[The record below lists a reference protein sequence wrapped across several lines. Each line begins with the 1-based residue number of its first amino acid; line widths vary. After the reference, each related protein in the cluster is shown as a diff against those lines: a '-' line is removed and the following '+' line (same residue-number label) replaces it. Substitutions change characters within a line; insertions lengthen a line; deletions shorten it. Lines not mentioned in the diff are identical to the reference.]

1 MFKRFSTNY
10 ILLLFLVDIAIV
22 QVSLA
27 LGMRLRFLLP
37 LGPNLLPWVPEFVY
51 VPTPL
56 LHLGVGILWAVSLT
70 LGFVYTPRKIVYWV
84 EELQRVFLSHTVAT
98 LSLAGLLYM
107 SNIELPR
114 LTFGYFYLVALF
126 SLTVYRL
133 ALRMW
138 ARMQRNHGIGIT
150 RVLIIGTGRIGDD
163 IIRQLKRQNWT
174 EFEVVGFL
182 DDEVD
187 STHLTSDHGDSEKY
201 PLLGRLDDAVS
212 VSRDYEI
219 DEIIFA
225 LPLHAHARLANLV
238 VRLQELPVRIYVVP
252 DYFDLTFHGAT
263 IENIGGIPLI
273 GLRDP
278 AIDGFQRFGKR
289 LMDLTLAGVGLLLLW
304 PVMLVVA
311 IAIKLQDGGSI
322 LYSSTRVGENGRLFY
337 MHKFRSM
344 VVNADKLQDEVSQTD
359 EHGHLIFKHIDDPRI
374 TNIGR
379 FIRRTSIDEL
389 PQLFNVIKGEMSL
402 VGPRPEL
409 PWLVQSYEPWQ
420 RKRFS
425 VPQGIT
431 GWWQV
436 NGRSE
441 NPMHLHTDQ
450 DLYYIQHYSL
460 WLDIQILWRTIN
472 VVLRGRGAY

>member
-10 ILLLFLVDIAIV
+10 IVFLFLVDMLIV
-22 QVSLA
+22 QASLG

-37 LGPNLLPWVPEFVY
+37 IGPNLLPVLVPEYIY
-51 VPTPL
+51 VPTPW
-56 LHLGVGILWAVSLT
+56 LHLAVGIIWALSLT
-70 LGFVYTPRKIVYWV
+70 LGFAYTPRKIVHWF
-84 EELQRVFLSHTVAT
+84 EELQHILLSHTVAA
-98 LSLAGLLYM
+98 LSFAGLLYM
-107 SNIELPR
+107 VKVDLPR
-114 LTFGYFYLVALF
+114 LTFVYFYILTLIGLVG
-126 SLTVYRL
+126 YRVL
-133 ALRMW
+133 LRIW
-138 ARMQRNHGIGIT
+138 ARIRRAQGLGMT

-163 IIRQLKRQNWT
+163 IIRQLERQNWS

-182 DDEVD
+182 DDEPA
-187 STHLTSDHGDSEKY
+187 ENRYRAEQY
-201 PLLGRLDDAVS
+201 PVLGRLDDAVDI
-212 VSRDYEI
+212 SRRYEI

-238 VRLQELPVRIYVVP
+238 VRLQELAVRVHVVP
-252 DYFDLTFHGAT
+252 DYFDLTFHAAT
-263 IENIGGIPLI
+263 IEEMGGIPLI
-273 GLRDP
+273 GLRDS
-278 AIDGFQRFGKR
+278 AIDGFQRVGKR
-289 LMDLTLAGVGLLLLW
+289 LMDLALAGMALFFLW
-304 PVMLVVA
+304 PIMLVVA
-311 IAIKLQDGGSI
+311 ILIKLEDGGPI
-322 LYSSTRVGENGRLFY
+322 LYSSARVGENGRLFF

-344 VVNADKLQDEVSQTD
+344 VTNADKLQDTVNQKD
-359 EHGHLIFKHIDDPRI
+359 ENGKLLFKYANDPRI
-374 TNIGR
+374 TRVGR
-379 FIRRTSIDEL
+379 FIRKTSIDEL
-389 PQLFNVIKGEMSL
+389 PQFLNVIKGEMSL

-409 PWLVQSYEPWQ
+409 PWLVESYEPWQ

-460 WLDIQILWRTIN
+460 WLDIQILWRTIS

>member
-10 ILLLFLVDIAIV
+10 ILLLFLVDMTIV
-22 QVSLA
+22 QVSLG

-37 LGPNLLPWVPEFVY
+37 LGPNLLPIWVPEFVY
-51 VPTPL
+51 VPTL
-56 LHLGVGILWAVSLT
+56 WLQLGVGVLWAVSLT
-70 LGFVYTPRKIVYWV
+70 LGFVYTPRKIIYWM

-98 LSLAGLLYM
+98 LSLAGVLYM
-107 SNIELPR
+107 FNLELPR
-114 LTFGYFYLVALF
+114 LTFGYFYLIALF
-126 SLTVYRL
+126 SLVGYRL
-133 ALRMW
+133 TLRFW
-138 ARMQRNHGIGIT
+138 ARVQRNHGIGLT
-150 RVLIIGTGRIGDD
+150 RVLIIGTGRIGDN
-163 IIRQLKRQNWT
+163 IIQQLERQNWA

-182 DDEVD
+182 DDD
-187 STHLTSDHGDSEKY
+187 PASSHRASEKY
-201 PLLGRLDDAVS
+201 PLLGRLDDAVN
-212 VSRDYEI
+212 VSRDHEI

-225 LPLHAHARLANLV
+225 LPLHAHARLANLA
-238 VRLQELPVRIYVVP
+238 VRLQELPVRIHVVP
-252 DYFDLTFHGAT
+252 DYFDLAFHGAT

-289 LMDLTLAGVGLLLLW
+289 LMDLILAVVGLLLLW
-304 PVMLVVA
+304 PIMLVVA
-311 IAIKLQDGGSI
+311 IAIKWQDGGSI

-344 VVNADKLQDEVSQTD
+344 VVDADRLQDEVSETD
-359 EHGHLIFKHIDDPRI
+359 EHGHIIFKHIDDPRI
-374 TNIGR
+374 THVGR

-389 PQLFNVIKGEMSL
+389 PQLFNVLKGEMSL

-409 PWLVQSYEPWQ
+409 PWLVESYEPWQ

-460 WLDIQILWRTIN
+460 WLDIQILWRTIS
-472 VVLRGRGAY
+472 VVFRGRGAY

>member
-10 ILLLFLVDIAIV
+10 MVLLFLVDMLIV
-22 QVSLA
+22 QASLG

-37 LGPNLLPWVPEFVY
+37 LGPNLLPIWVPEFVY
-51 VPTPL
+51 VPTPF
-56 LHLGVGILWAVSLT
+56 LHLAVGIIWAVSLT
-70 LGFVYTPRKIVYWV
+70 LGFAYTPRKIVYWF
-84 EELQRVFLSHTVAT
+84 EELQRVLLSHTVAA
-98 LSLAGLLYM
+98 LSLAGLLYVVKLDL
-107 SNIELPR
+107 SR
-114 LTFGYFYLVALF
+114 LTFGYFYLIALF
-126 SLTVYRL
+126 GLVAYRL
-133 ALRMW
+133 ALRIW

-150 RVLIIGTGRIGDD
+150 RVLIIGMGRIGDD
-163 IIRQLKRQNWT
+163 IIVQLERQNWT
-174 EFEVVGFL
+174 EFDVVGFL
-182 DDEVD
+182 DDAAD
-187 STHLTSDHGDSEKY
+187 AKGRASEKY
-201 PLLGRLDDAVS
+201 PLLGRLDDAPDIT
-212 VSRDYEI
+212 RQYNI

-238 VRLQELPVRIYVVP
+238 VRLQELPVRIHVVP
-252 DYFDLTFHGAT
+252 DYFDLTFHAAT

-289 LMDLTLAGVGLLLLW
+289 LMDLALAGLALIFLW
-304 PVMLVVA
+304 PLMLIVA
-311 IAIKLQDGGSI
+311 IAIKLEDGGSI
-322 LYSSTRVGENGRLFY
+322 LYSSARVGENGRLFL

-344 VVNADKLQDEVSQTD
+344 VVNADQLQHVVSQTD
-359 EHGHLIFKHIDDPRI
+359 ENGHLIFKHADDPRI
-374 TNIGR
+374 TRIGR

-389 PQLFNVIKGEMSL
+389 PQLLNVIKGEMSL

-409 PWLVQSYEPWQ
+409 PWLVEAYEPWQ
-420 RKRFS
+420 RKRFA

-450 DLYYIQHYSL
+450 DLYYVQHYSI
-460 WLDIQILWRTIN
+460 WLDIQILWRTIS
-472 VVLRGRGAY
+472 VVFRGRGAY

>member
-10 ILLLFLVDIAIV
+10 MVLLFLVDMGII
-22 QVSLA
+22 QVVLA

-37 LGPNLLPWVPEFVY
+37 LGPNLLSIWVPEFVY

-56 LHLGVGILWAVSLT
+56 LHTAVGMIWAFSLILGSAYI
-70 LGFVYTPRKIVYWV
+70 PRKIIHWF
-84 EELQRVFLSHTVAT
+84 EELQHVLLSHTVAA

-107 SNIELPR
+107 VKVDLSR
-114 LTFGYFYLVALF
+114 LTFVYFYVVALAG
-126 SLTVYRL
+126 LVGYRL

-138 ARMQRNHGIGIT
+138 ARVQRNHGIGVT
-150 RVLIIGTGRIGDD
+150 RVLIIGTGRISDD
-163 IIRQLKRQNWT
+163 IIEQLARQNWA
-174 EFEVVGFL
+174 EFEVIGFL
-182 DDEVD
+182 DDDLGAASPSDKYRVLGKLDEAVD
-187 STHLTSDHGDSEKY
+187 I
-201 PLLGRLDDAVS
+201 
-212 VSRDYEI
+212 SRRYGI

-225 LPLHAHARLANLV
+225 LPLHAHRRLANLV
-238 VRLQELPVRIYVVP
+238 VRLHELPVRIHVVP
-252 DYFDLTFHGAT
+252 DYFDLTFHAAT

-278 AIDGFQRFGKR
+278 AIEGFQRFGKR
-289 LMDLTLAGVGLLLLW
+289 LMDLALASLGLFCLW
-304 PVMLVVA
+304 PLMLLVA
-311 IAIKLQDGGSI
+311 IAIKLEDGGPV
-322 LYSSTRVGENGRLFY
+322 LYSSARVGENGRLFF

-344 VVNADKLQDEVSQTD
+344 VVNADKLQHLVSEMDEN
-359 EHGHLIFKHIDDPRI
+359 GKIIFKHADDPRI
-374 TNIGR
+374 TSVGR

-389 PQLFNVIKGEMSL
+389 PQLLNVLKGEMSL

-409 PWLVQSYEPWQ
+409 PWLVESYEPWQ
-420 RKRFS
+420 RKRFA

-450 DLYYIQHYSL
+450 DLYYVQHYSL
-460 WLDIQILWRTIN
+460 WLDIQILWRTIS
-472 VVLRGRGAY
+472 VVFRGKGAY

>member
-10 ILLLFLVDIAIV
+10 IVLLFLVDMFIV
-22 QVSLA
+22 QVALG

-37 LGPNLLPWVPEFVY
+37 IGPNLLPVFVPEYIY
-51 VPTPL
+51 VPTPW
-56 LHLGVGILWAVSLT
+56 LHLAVGIIWALSLIF
-70 LGFVYTPRKIVYWV
+70 GFAYTPRKIIHWF
-84 EELQRVFLSHTVAT
+84 EELQHIFLSHTVAT
-98 LSLAGLLYM
+98 FSFAGLLY
-107 SNIELPR
+107 IVKLDLPR
-114 LTFGYFYLVALF
+114 LTFVYFYLLTLFGLVA
-126 SLTVYRL
+126 YRL
-133 ALRMW
+133 VLRLW
-138 ARMQRNHGIGIT
+138 VRMQRAQGLGMT

-163 IIRQLKRQNWT
+163 IIRQLERENWT

-182 DDEVD
+182 DDEPAD
-187 STHLTSDHGDSEKY
+187 SRYRAEKY
-201 PLLGRLDDAVS
+201 PILGKLDDAVEI
-212 VSRDYEI
+212 SRQHEI

-238 VRLQELPVRIYVVP
+238 VRLQELAVRVHVVP
-252 DYFDLTFHGAT
+252 DYFDLAFHAAT
-263 IENIGGIPLI
+263 IEEMGGIPLI
-273 GLRDP
+273 GLRDS
-278 AIDGFQRFGKR
+278 AIDGFQRVGKR
-289 LMDLTLAGVGLLLLW
+289 LMDLALAGMALFFLW
-304 PVMLVVA
+304 PIMLVVA
-311 IAIKLQDGGSI
+311 IMIKLEDRGPI
-322 LYSSTRVGENGRLFY
+322 LYSSARVGENGRLFY

-344 VVNADKLQDEVSQTD
+344 VVNADKLHSEVNQHDEN
-359 EHGHLIFKHIDDPRI
+359 GNLLFKYANDPRI
-374 TNIGR
+374 TRIGR

-409 PWLVQSYEPWQ
+409 PWLVESYEPWQ

-460 WLDIQILWRTIN
+460 WLDVQILWRTIS

>member
-10 ILLLFLVDIAIV
+10 MVLLFLTDVLIV
-22 QVSLA
+22 QASLA

-37 LGPNLLPWVPEFVY
+37 LGPNLLPIWVPEYVY

-56 LHLGVGILWAVSLT
+56 LHFAVGCIWAVSLT
-70 LGFVYTPRKIVYWV
+70 LGFAYTPRKIIYWF
-84 EELQRVFLSHTVAT
+84 EETQRVLLSHTVAA
-98 LSLAGLLYM
+98 LSMAGLLYM
-107 SNIELPR
+107 VKVDLSR

-126 SLTVYRL
+126 GLVAYRL
-133 ALRMW
+133 VLRMW
-138 ARMQRNHGIGIT
+138 ARVQRNHGIGIT
-150 RVLIIGTGRIGDD
+150 RVLIIGTGKIGDD
-163 IIRQLKRQNWT
+163 IILQLERQNWA

-182 DDEVD
+182 DDNPQA
-187 STHLTSDHGDSEKY
+187 HHRASDKY
-201 PLLGRLDDAVS
+201 PVLGGLDEAVT
-212 VSRDYEI
+212 VSRQHEI

-238 VRLQELPVRIYVVP
+238 VRLQELPVRIHVVP
-252 DYFDLTFHGAT
+252 DYFDLTFHAAT

-278 AIDGFQRFGKR
+278 AIDGLQRFGKR
-289 LMDLTLAGVGLLLLW
+289 LMDLGLAGVGLLCLW
-304 PVMLVVA
+304 PFMMIVA
-311 IAIKLQDGGSI
+311 IAIKLEDGGSI

-344 VVNADKLQDEVSQTD
+344 VVNADKLQHVVSHLDENGQ
-359 EHGHLIFKHIDDPRI
+359 LIFKHVNDPRI
-374 TNIGR
+374 TRIGR

-389 PQLFNVIKGEMSL
+389 PQLFNVLKGEMSL

-409 PWLVQSYEPWQ
+409 PWLVESYEPWQ
-420 RKRFS
+420 RKRFA

-450 DLYYIQHYSL
+450 DLYYVQHYSL
-460 WLDIQILWRTIN
+460 WLDVQILWRTIS
-472 VVLRGRGAY
+472 VVFRGRGAY

>member
-10 ILLLFLVDIAIV
+10 IVLLFLVDMLVV
-22 QVSLA
+22 QVA
-27 LGMRLRFLLP
+27 LGMAMRLRFLLP
-37 LGPNLLPWVPEFVY
+37 IGQNLTPTMAPEYIY

-56 LHLGVGILWAVSLT
+56 LHISVGVIWAISLT
-70 LGFVYTPRKIVYWV
+70 LGFAYTPRKIIHWS
-84 EELQRVFLSHTVAT
+84 EELQHVLLSHTVAA
-98 LSLAGLLYM
+98 LCFAGLLYVGKLD
-107 SNIELPR
+107 LPR
-114 LTFGYFYLVALF
+114 LTFIYFYFIALIG
-126 SLTVYRL
+126 LIGYRTL
-133 ALRMW
+133 LRLW
-138 ARMQRNHGIGIT
+138 GRLQRSHGIGVT

-163 IIRQLKRQNWT
+163 IIQQLERQNWS
-174 EFEVVGFL
+174 EFEIVGFL
-182 DDEVD
+182 DDEPAED
-187 STHLTSDHGDSEKY
+187 RYRADQY
-201 PLLGRLDDAVS
+201 PVLGKLDDAVD
-212 VSRDYEI
+212 VARQYLV

-238 VRLQELPVRIYVVP
+238 VRLQELAVRVHVVP
-252 DYFDLTFHGAT
+252 DYFDLAFHAAT
-263 IENIGGIPLI
+263 IEEMGGIPLI
-273 GLRDP
+273 GLRDS
-278 AIDGFQRFGKR
+278 AIDGFQRVGKR
-289 LMDLTLAGVGLLLLW
+289 LMDLLVAGIAIFFLW
-304 PVMLVVA
+304 PVMLAVA
-311 IAIKLQDGGSI
+311 IIIKLEDGGPI
-322 LYSSTRVGENGRLFY
+322 LYSSARVGENGRLFY

-344 VVNADKLQDEVSQTD
+344 VANADQLHHVVNQKDEN
-359 EHGHLIFKHIDDPRI
+359 GNLFFKYANDPRI
-374 TNIGR
+374 TRIGR

-389 PQLFNVIKGEMSL
+389 PQFFNVLKGEMSL

-409 PWLVQSYEPWQ
+409 PWLVESYAPWQ

-460 WLDIQILWRTIN
+460 WLDIQILWRTIS

>member
-10 ILLLFLVDIAIV
+10 MVLLFLVDMLIV
-22 QVSLA
+22 QASLG
-27 LGMRLRFLLP
+27 LGMRLRFFLP
-37 LGPNLLPWVPEFVY
+37 LGPNLLPIWVPEFVY

-56 LHLGVGILWAVSLT
+56 LHLAVGIIWAVSLT
-70 LGFVYTPRKIVYWV
+70 LGFAYTPRKIVYWF
-84 EELQRVFLSHTVAT
+84 EELQRVLLSHTVAA
-98 LSLAGLLYM
+98 LSLAGLLYVVNLDL
-107 SNIELPR
+107 SR
-114 LTFGYFYLVALF
+114 LTFGYFYLIALF
-126 SLTVYRL
+126 GLVGYRL
-133 ALRMW
+133 ALRVW
-138 ARMQRNHGIGIT
+138 ARMQRNHGIGVT
-150 RVLIIGTGRIGDD
+150 RVLIIGMGRIGDD
-163 IIRQLKRQNWT
+163 IIHQLERQNWA

-182 DDEVD
+182 DDAADAKERA
-187 STHLTSDHGDSEKY
+187 SEKY
-201 PLLGRLDDAVS
+201 PLLGKLDDAPDIT
-212 VSRDYEI
+212 RQHDI

-238 VRLQELPVRIYVVP
+238 VRLQELPVRIHVVP
-252 DYFDLTFHGAT
+252 DYFDLTFHAAT

-289 LMDLTLAGVGLLLLW
+289 LMDLALAGMAAIFLW
-304 PVMLVVA
+304 PFMLIVA
-311 IAIKLQDGGSI
+311 IAIKLEDGGPI
-322 LYSSTRVGENGRLFY
+322 LYSSARVGENGRLFL

-344 VVNADKLQDEVSQTD
+344 VVNADQLQHEVSQTD
-359 EHGHLIFKHIDDPRI
+359 ENGHLIFKHADDPRI
-374 TNIGR
+374 TRIGR

-389 PQLFNVIKGEMSL
+389 PQLLNVIKGEMSL

-409 PWLVQSYEPWQ
+409 PWLVEAYEPWQ
-420 RKRFS
+420 RKRFA

-450 DLYYIQHYSL
+450 DLYYVQHYSI
-460 WLDIQILWRTIN
+460 WLDIQILWRTIS
-472 VVLRGRGAY
+472 VVFRGRGAY

>member
-10 ILLLFLVDIAIV
+10 MVLLFLIDMAIV
-22 QVSLA
+22 QASLA

-37 LGPNLLPWVPEFVY
+37 LGPNLLPVWVPEYVY
-51 VPTPL
+51 VPTPMF
-56 LHLGVGILWAVSLT
+56 HLAVGIIWAASLT
-70 LGFVYTPRKIVYWV
+70 LGFAYTPRKIIYWF
-84 EELQRVFLSHTVAT
+84 EEMQRVLFSHTVAA

-107 SNIELPR
+107 VNLDLSR
-114 LTFGYFYLVALF
+114 LTFVYFYLLALF
-126 SLTVYRL
+126 GLVLYRL
-133 ALRMW
+133 ALRVW
-138 ARMQRNHGIGIT
+138 ARVQRNHGIGAT
-150 RVLIIGTGRIGDD
+150 RVLIIGAGRLGDD
-163 IIRQLKRQNWT
+163 IILQFKRQNWA

-182 DDEVD
+182 DDAAT
-187 STHLTSDHGDSEKY
+187 THQFGNESY
-201 PLLGRLDDAVS
+201 PVLGKLDDAVA
-212 VSRDYEI
+212 VSRQHQI

-225 LPLHAHARLANLV
+225 LPLHAHARLVNLV
-238 VRLQELPVRIYVVP
+238 VRLQELPVRIHVVP
-252 DYFDLTFHGAT
+252 DYFDLTFHAAT

-289 LMDLTLAGVGLLLLW
+289 LMDLTLAGLGLLGLW
-304 PVMLVVA
+304 PVMLIVA
-311 IAIKLQDGGSI
+311 ILIKLEDGGPI
-322 LYSSTRVGENGRLFY
+322 VYSGLRVGENGRLFF

-344 VVNADKLQDEVSQTD
+344 VPNADKLQHVVSQKD
-359 EHGHLIFKHIDDPRI
+359 EHGHLLFKHANDPRI
-374 TNIGR
+374 TRIGR

-409 PWLVQSYEPWQ
+409 PWLVEAYEPWQ
-420 RKRFS
+420 RKRFA

-436 NGRSE
+436 NGRSD
-441 NPMHLHTDQ
+441 NPMHIHTDQ

-460 WLDIQILWRTIN
+460 WLDIQILWRTIS
-472 VVLRGRGAY
+472 VVLWGKGAF

>member
-10 ILLLFLVDIAIV
+10 MVLLFLVDLVIV
-22 QVSLA
+22 QAALA

-37 LGPNLLPWVPEFVY
+37 FGPNLLPIWVPEFIY
-51 VPTPL
+51 MPTPAF
-56 LHLGVGILWAVSLT
+56 HLAVGVIWAISLT
-70 LGFVYTPRKIVYWV
+70 LGLVYTPRKVIYWFD
-84 EELQRVFLSHTVAT
+84 ELQRVVLSHTVAA
-98 LSLAGLLYM
+98 LCLAGFLYM
-107 SNIELPR
+107 IKVDLSR
-114 LTFGYFYLVALF
+114 LTFAYFYL
-126 SLTVYRL
+126 L
-133 ALRMW
+133 ALAGFLGYRASFRVW
-138 ARMQRNHGIGIT
+138 ARIQRNHGIGVT
-150 RVLIIGTGRIGDD
+150 RVLIVGAGKIGDD
-163 IIRQLKRQNWT
+163 IIMQLDRQNWT

-182 DDEVD
+182 TDDPADAHSGSGKYPILGTLDEAVRVSREHAIDEV
-187 STHLTSDHGDSEKY
+187 
-201 PLLGRLDDAVS
+201 
-212 VSRDYEI
+212 
-219 DEIIFA
+219 IFA
-225 LPLHAHARLANLV
+225 LPLHAYARLANIV
-238 VRLQELPVRIYVVP
+238 VHLHELPLRVYVVP
-252 DYFDLTFHGAT
+252 DYFDLAFHGAT

-289 LMDLTLAGVGLLLLW
+289 LMDLALASVGILFLW

-311 IAIKLQDGGSI
+311 IIIKLEDNGPI
-322 LYSSTRVGENGRLFY
+322 LYSSARVGENGRIFF

-344 VVNADKLQDEVSQTD
+344 VVNADKLQHVVSQTD
-359 EHGHLIFKHIDDPRI
+359 ENGRLLFKYANDPRI
-374 TNIGR
+374 TRIGR

-389 PQLFNVIKGEMSL
+389 PQLLNVLKGEMSL

-409 PWLVQSYEPWQ
+409 PWLVESYEPWQ
-420 RKRFS
+420 RKRFA

-450 DLYYIQHYSL
+450 DLYYVQNYSL
-460 WLDIQILWRTIN
+460 WLDIQILWRTIS